1 MRYRGVD
8 RPRDSL
14 ESSPVP
20 PPLRHWRSYLAKLRT
35 HPDGKGT
42 HTHTHIYP
50 ETLLD
55 THANVWRVLYIVD
68 VDFLGTSLQKIGNYI
83 LCVSVTRIALITDL
97 FKKTQNL

>member
-1 MRYRGVD
+1 MGRTDGA
-8 RPRDSL
+8 RDSL
-14 ESSPVP
+14 ESNPVP

-35 HPDGKGT
+35 HPDGKG
-42 HTHTHIYP
+42 THIYP

-68 VDFLGTSLQKIGNYI
+68 VDFLGTSLQKIGNYN

-97 FKKTQNL
+97 FKKIQNL

>member
-42 HTHTHIYP
+42 HIYP

-68 VDFLGTSLQKIGNYI
+68 VGFLGTSLQKIGNYI

-97 FKKTQNL
+97 LKKTQNL